1 MSALGPATPESHVVW
16 RQGTARSARC
26 DAGRRGIQLPRFARI
41 DLAACVRHGA
51 SQQQEFW
58 ETKMRAN
65 CMPGKLQAVL
75 ITLLGGSLLL
85 AAPALAQK
93 KGGTLKL
100 YHNDTPPSTSLHEE
114 STIASVTPFAAI
126 FNNLVVFDP
135 AKPHESLES
144 VIPDLAESWSW
155 DATNTRL
162 TFKLRHGVKWHD
174 GQPFTA
180 KDVQC
185 TWRMLIGKGDTQD
198 FHRNPRKVWYSKLQ
212 DVSVNGDD
220 EATFEL
226 SEPQPSLPVLLASA
240 FSPVYPCHVPQQAMR
255 TKPIGTGPFKLVD
268 FKRGDSIRLMRNPD
282 YFKKDRPF
290 LDEITFRVIDSRATR
305 MLAFSTGDF
314 DITFPSDV
322 TVSLMKDIKARA
334 PNAVCQVTPAGTQVN
349 LMVNRVN
356 PPFDNPD
363 IRKAMSLA
371 LDRKPFNTI
380 LMEGQ
385 GLLGGAMLP
394 KPVGEWGMPPDMVS
408 SLTGYGPDG
417 EKNIAEAQ
425 AIMQKLGY
433 SEAKPLPIKIQT
445 RNLPTYRDAAVIVA
459 DQLKKIYIKGELD
472 VLETPQWYARLAR
485 KDYTIGLNV
494 TGVSVDDP
502 DGNIV
507 ENYSCKSERNYTQYC
522 NPEVDRLLAAQSS
535 EPDKEKRK
543 KIVWAIERLL
553 VDDAAR
559 PIILS
564 GVAGNCWQ
572 PYVRNFT
579 PPENSQYNNL
589 RFEEVWLD
597 K

>member
-1 MSALGPATPESHVVW
+1 
-16 RQGTARSARC
+16 
-26 DAGRRGIQLPRFARI
+26 
-41 DLAACVRHGA
+41 
-51 SQQQEFW
+51 
-58 ETKMRAN
+58 MRAN

-75 ITLLGGSLLL
+75 ITLLGGSLFL
-85 AAPALAQK
+85 ATPALAQK

-114 STIASVTPFAAI
+114 ATIASVTPFAAI

-135 AKPHESLES
+135 AKPHESLET

-162 TFKLRHGVKWHD
+162 TFKLRQGVKWHD
-174 GQPFTA
+174 GEPFTA

-212 DVSVNGDD
+212 DVSINGDY

-240 FSPVYPCHVPQQAMR
+240 FSPVYPCHVPQQVMR
-255 TKPIGTGPFKLVD
+255 TKPVGTGPFKLVD
-268 FKRGDSIRLMRNPD
+268 FKRGDQIRLVRNPD

-322 TVSLMKDIKARA
+322 TVPLLKDIKARA
-334 PNAVCQVTPAGTQVN
+334 PNAVCEITPSGTQVN

-394 KPVGEWGMPPDMVS
+394 KPVGEWGMPPDTVS
-408 SLTGYGPDG
+408 QLTGYGLDS
-417 EKNIAEAQ
+417 EKNIADAQ

-433 SEAKPLPIKIQT
+433 GDAKPLPIKIQT
-445 RNLPTYRDAAVIVA
+445 RNLPTYRDPAVIVT
-459 DQLKKIYIKGELD
+459 DQLKKIYINAELD
-472 VLETPQWYARLAR
+472 ILDTPRWYTRLAK

-522 NPEVDRLLAAQSS
+522 NADVDRLLAAQSR
-535 EPDKEKRK
+535 ELDKAKRTR
-543 KIVWAIERLL
+543 IVWDIERLL
-553 VDDAAR
+553 IEDAAR
-559 PIILS
+559 PSI
-564 GVAGNCWQ
+564 VWQTAANCWQ
-572 PYVRNFT
+572 PYVKGYK
-579 PPENSQYNNL
+579 PHDNSQYNNL
-589 RFEEVWLD
+589 RFEDVWLD